1 MIASL
6 RGNVLEVSLTGA
18 VIEVGG
24 VGMAFQA
31 TPATLAGLRAGEE
44 GFVRTELVVREDALT
59 LYGFADADERHCFR
73 VLLGAKGV
81 GAKLALAILAVHTP
95 DALRRAV
102 AADDVAALRRVP
114 GLGPKG
120 AQRVMIDVADKLG
133 PPSGDGPAADAGTAP
148 PDEGAANPDVVAALV
163 QLGWNEAVATR
174 AVASAEAAHRDEAHA
189 HSLLPLQEAAPG
201 APAAAGEADRRIRLV
216 GGLDTI
222 LCSGRGLRSV
232 LLALARHGT
241 GGRGRG
247 RLLAG
252 LETGRTG
259 AERGPV
265 VGRENRGGDTGG
277 VGLDHRDAAR
287 TRHQCRPGH
296 RGQHEHD
303 VRREHGPAVQRRVAL

>member
-6 RGNVLEVSLTGA
+6 RGTVLETSLTGA
-18 VIEVGG
+18 IIEVGG
-24 VGMAFQA
+24 VGMAFRA

-133 PPSGDGPAADAGTAP
+133 PPSGADGAADAGTAP
-148 PDEGAANPDVVAALV
+148 PDGAAANPDVVAALV

-174 AVASAEAAHRDEAHA
+174 AVASAEAAHRDEAGRDA
-189 HSLLPLQEAAPG
+189 VLAVPELLRASL
-201 APAAAGEADRRIRLV
+201 RRL
-216 GGLDTI
+216 G
-222 LCSGRGLRSV
+222 
-232 LLALARHGT
+232 
-241 GGRGRG
+241 GGR
-247 RLLAG
+247 
-252 LETGRTG
+252 
-259 AERGPV
+259 
-265 VGRENRGGDTGG
+265 
-277 VGLDHRDAAR
+277 
-287 TRHQCRPGH
+287 
-296 RGQHEHD
+296 
-303 VRREHGPAVQRRVAL
+303 RV